1 MALLPYILGLF
12 ALIAAV
18 FWFRNRMR
26 QQRRAALL
34 ATPLTREQRATI
46 EQLVPIV
53 RRLPQSLRAKLE
65 GKINLF
71 LSEITIRGQN
81 GLEITEAMKL
91 SIAAQACLLIVNSP
105 VWFET
110 LRNVLV
116 YPSAFVTKRDRHDG
130 QIVHEHSHAML
141 GESWDRGPVVLSWDD
156 ALHGGLD
163 DSDGHN
169 VVIHEFAH
177 QLDSLTGRANGI
189 PMLRKGQDYARWEK
203 AMLDAFHGHV
213 ARVKAGLHTAID
225 PYGASNHQEFFAE
238 AIVTFFEKP
247 EMLNREEPALYAQLS
262 QLLALDPAQWTSAR

>member
-169 VVIHEFAH
+169 VVIHEFAVAIH
-177 QLDSLTGRANGI
+177 PDRAKVFDDDIVRAIRTEIVEERGIAFDKAVIDDVRVRGDCCGFRVPTGQVEDGSCRAEIPADVRNG
-189 PMLRKGQDYARWEK
+189 PVVDHCGTVRFQVNNGTRRAPD
-203 AMLDAFHGHV
+203 D
-213 ARVKAGLHTAID
+213 
-225 PYGASNHQEFFAE
+225 E
-238 AIVTFFEKP
+238 AIV
-247 EMLNREEPALYAQLS
+247 
-262 QLLALDPAQWTSAR
+262 D